1 MKKIKKYW
9 LLILSGVLCL
19 IALMFFLLTER
30 NVRILNDADPSY
42 YYKECSAV
50 SVHLPSE
57 KTVDLIFRNNHTKVK
72 SSYEF
77 ESIAEC
83 YSIVLAVKAYAM
95 RNEIEITRSTTEMV
109 GELRLHNFLYEIG
122 YKPDETGDADLEYI
136 QDRRWYVN
144 VASRLI
150 GWTGL

>member
-1 MKKIKKYW
+1 MKKIKKYCFV
-9 LLILSGVLCL
+9 ILSGILCL
-19 IALMFFLLTER
+19 IALTFFLLTER

-42 YYKECSAV
+42 YYKERSAV

-57 KTVDLIFRNNHTKVK
+57 KTVDLIFRDNHTKVK

-122 YKPDETGDADLEYI
+122 YKPNETGDSDLEYI
-136 QDRRWYVN
+136 RDRRWYVN

-150 GWTGL
+150 GWAGL